1 MDPRM
6 QAAASVTILFACLSA
21 SPRLGAQEQVPQ
33 PPSHYR
39 VIDLGTLGGTVSTGN
54 TINNLGWVMGGSNET
69 GDTVQLATLW
79 LPGQQIPLGTLGGPS
94 SDVLWPVK
102 NDFGL
107 ISGVTENGKHD
118 PLNETFSCPVFGLT
132 SGNSCVAFAW
142 RDRTMT
148 QLPGLGGNNSIG
160 AGVNNR
166 GQIVGWAENTV
177 HDPTCVSG
185 GGLVQVLQFEAV
197 IWEMHE
203 GHWKVRQLPAF
214 PGDPDAAATAINDAG
229 QVVGISGLCSVAIGG
244 YSAIHAVLWEDGK
257 PIDLGNLG
265 GHGWNTPG
273 AINNHGVV
281 AGFANQPTDLAT
293 GSLAFLPEAFI
304 WTKEG
309 GMVDLHTLA
318 GDAISE
324 ATDINDAGQVVG
336 VSYAKADFSGA
347 RAFIYQSGQM
357 TPLNQLISKS
367 DQASFYVSSTG
378 GINDLGEIAAQANLV
393 SNGVVTSVLHAVLLV
408 PSGDP
413 QGDAA
418 EAAADAG
425 VVVPES
431 VHAQMRGLAS
441 ARHFG
446 RIAPEA
452 ATAR

>member
-6 QAAASVTILFACLSA
+6 RAATLVTIMFATVSA
-21 SPRLGAQEQVPQ
+21 SPRLGAQDGLPQ
-33 PPSHYR
+33 PPGHYR

-54 TINNLGWVMGGSNET
+54 TINNLGWVMGSSNET
-69 GDTVQLATLW
+69 GDAVQLATLW
-79 LPGQQIPLGTLGGPS
+79 LPGRQVPLGTLGGPS

-107 ISGVTENGKHD
+107 ISGVTENGTHD

-142 RDRTMT
+142 RNGAMT

-166 GQIVGWAENTV
+166 GQIVGWAENAV
-177 HDPTCVSG
+177 HDPSCTSG

-197 IWEMHE
+197 VWEMPQ
-203 GHWKVRQLPAF
+203 GQWKVRQLPAF

-244 YSAIHAVLWEDGK
+244 YSAIHAVLWEDGH
-257 PIDLGNLG
+257 PIDLHNLG

-281 AGFANQPTDLAT
+281 VGFANQSNDLSG
-293 GSLAFLPEAFI
+293 GSLAFLPEAFV

-309 GMVDLHTLA
+309 GMQGLHTLP

-336 VSYAKADFSGA
+336 VSYAGTDFSGA
-347 RAFIYQSGQM
+347 RAFVYQNGAM
-357 TPLNQLISKS
+357 TPLNQLISSS
-367 DQASFYVSSTG
+367 DQARFYVSSTG

-393 SNGVVTSVLHAVLLV
+393 SNGVVTAVLHAVLLV
-408 PSGDP
+408 PTGDPNGEAVDTSGDV
-413 QGDAA
+413 Q
-418 EAAADAG
+418 

-431 VHAQMRGLAS
+431 VQAQMRQLAG

-446 RIAPEA
+446 RSAPGA
-452 ATAR
+452 AGAR